1 MYSLGS
7 TSSPDDDSVPD
18 PAIQSISLPAPPTP
32 SNRRLNLPSLPCA
45 FASSSIAPSSAQR
58 PCIPYWV
65 VRHVPGKTEERPW
78 GGRPVGER
86 APVRADDALREF
98 WDDRGWV
105 VRAGGVSRQTE
116 DFLANYDPP
125 TPDPLEVDPVP
136 IRPRFDWRL
145 RAISREKAKPDKKRK
160 HKRRI
165 APQQTV
171 LQEHEPYYHTVHRYS
186 EHFNG
191 LLDAEIAAE
200 EAVLH
205 QRLSTWSTER
215 LSEEGYCLTDMT
227 AFWLEEKHL
236 GRRTATFT
244 RGPGV
249 QLPENRFESGTQVLV
264 SRIDPLTDEPA
275 KGSLISRTP
284 LQLKVSFPDQ
294 VEFDSPELEGAW
306 RLDLGHSSLVHNRMR
321 EAINHLHRDVR
332 SQEAVMATDREE
344 TLNGTHLR
352 DVILRGKD
360 QGDMNENVETSGVFR
375 DNQLI
380 YSWAKRYMRPNPVVV
395 EGDPV
400 IDGLNATQVRAMA
413 QMIAERFSLVQG
425 PPGTGKTKTIIET
438 IKLLKVHFETP
449 QPILVCTYTNVA
461 VDNLVEGFVAAGVN
475 PIRVA
480 FGGKTRAS
488 LEPYTYEYKMQNH
501 PLYSQAEKVSETIKE
516 LEGEVKDTSI
526 RAKEVAKK
534 VNDGRTNLAQRLDG
548 MLTAIAKREDR
559 IQAKRAQ
566 WYALTQQMTKDV
578 LGEADVICTTC
589 LTAASRV
596 LEATDFPV
604 VFLDEASMST
614 EPASLVPLMKG
625 SRHVAL
631 IGDHKQLPPV
641 IVSQIAK
648 SNQLDRS
655 LFERLIVEGIVPS
668 IMLDIQYRMHPAI
681 SAFPSLEFY
690 GTNSGGNILSR
701 LAPPNS
707 QHLTKD
713 GNGDRPSVVFL
724 DHAGEESSKD
734 RSRVNWN
741 EAHIVASVVEDLLL
755 TNPELTGD
763 DIGIIAPYAAQIS
776 LLTRLF
782 NVNAR
787 YKQRFEIVLGEHR
800 AMQIKDIEIKTV
812 DGFEGREKEIII
824 FSTVRNNAGGHIGF
838 LADRGRLNVGLT
850 RAKRGL
856 FIVGSISTLRKGR
869 SVETAK
875 EETGAVAWRNF
886 AQYLVKEGRVS
897 RIGGMKLQQAIYG
910 HLRAARRDPPL
921 LDSGVVETRI

>member
-1 MYSLGS
+1 MTSL
-7 TSSPDDDSVPD
+7 
-18 PAIQSISLPAPPTP
+18 L
-32 SNRRLNLPSLPCA
+32 
-45 FASSSIAPSSAQR
+45 
-58 PCIPYWV
+58 
-65 VRHVPGKTEERPW
+65 
-78 GGRPVGER
+78 
-86 APVRADDALREF
+86 
-98 WDDRGWV
+98 
-105 VRAGGVSRQTE
+105 
-116 DFLANYDPP
+116 
-125 TPDPLEVDPVP
+125 
-136 IRPRFDWRL
+136 
-145 RAISREKAKPDKKRK
+145 
-160 HKRRI
+160 
-165 APQQTV
+165 
-171 LQEHEPYYHTVHRYS
+171 EHEPYYHTVLRYS
-186 EHFNG
+186 ENFNS
-191 LLDAEIAAE
+191 LLDQEIAAE

-215 LSEEGYCLTDMT
+215 LTEEGYCLTDMT
-227 AFWLEEKHL
+227 AFWLEEKHF

-249 QLPENRFESGTQVLV
+249 ELPENRFESGTQVLV
-264 SRIDPLTDEPA
+264 SRIAPLDTVPA

-284 LQLKVSFPDQ
+284 LQLKVSFPDDA
-294 VEFDSPELEGAW
+294 VFDDPELEGAW
-306 RLDLGHSSLVHNRMR
+306 RLDVGHSSLVHNRMR
-321 EAINHLHRDVR
+321 EAIGHLHRHVK

-344 TLNGTHLR
+344 ILNGTHLR
-352 DVILRGKD
+352 DVILRGYD
-360 QGDMNENVETSGVFR
+360 GGDIEENVDTGGMFK
-375 DNQLI
+375 DDQFI

-413 QMIAERFSLVQG
+413 QMIGERFSLVQG

-480 FGGKTRAS
+480 FGGKTRSAIES
-488 LEPYTYEYKMQNH
+488 YTFEYKMQNH
-501 PLYSQAEKVSETIKE
+501 PLYSRAEKVSEDIKM
-516 LEGEVKDTSI
+516 LEDEVKETQL
-526 RAKEVAKK
+526 RAKEVAQK
-534 VNDGRTNLAQRLDG
+534 VNDGRTDLVQRLDG
-548 MLTAIAKREDR
+548 MLKAIAKNEER
-559 IQAKRAQ
+559 IQTLKGKL
-566 WYALTQQMTKDV
+566 YALTQQMTKDV
-578 LGEADVICTTC
+578 LGNADVICTTC

-641 IVSQIAK
+641 IVSRLGK
-648 SNQLDRS
+648 SMKLDMS
-655 LFERLIVEGIVPS
+655 LFERLIVEGMIPS

-681 SAFPSLEFY
+681 SAFPALEFY
-690 GTNSGGNILSR
+690 GTSLLDGTVDTGGNILSR

-707 QHLTKD
+707 QHLQKD
-713 GNGDRPSVVFL
+713 RNGQRPSVVFL
-724 DHAGEESSKD
+724 DHAGAESSKD

-755 TNPELTGD
+755 TNPELSGD

-782 NVNAR
+782 NVNTR
-787 YKQRFEIVLGEHR
+787 YKQRFSLVLGEHR
-800 AMQIKDIEIKTV
+800 AMQIGSIEIKTV

-856 FIVGSISTLRKGR
+856 FIVGSISTLSVGR
-869 SVETAK
+869 SVKTEK
-875 EETGAVAWRNF
+875 ETGAVAWRNY
-886 AQYLVKEGRVS
+886 AQYLVKAGRVS
-897 RIGGMKLQQAIYG
+897 RIVGVKLQQAIYG
-910 HLRAARRDPPL
+910 HLRAARREPVL
-921 LDSGVVETRI
+921 VDSGEPLKRGSE

>member
-1 MYSLGS
+1 MHAESYLNVPEKSGIREDAILTGTVRDHVTTAS
-7 TSSPDDDSVPD
+7 T
-18 PAIQSISLPAPPTP
+18 PPCT
-32 SNRRLNLPSLPCA
+32 RRAYHSQAKIL
-45 FASSSIAPSSAQR
+45 
-58 PCIPYWV
+58 V
-65 VRHVPGKTEERPW
+65 E
-78 GGRPVGER
+78 
-86 APVRADDALREF
+86 
-98 WDDRGWV
+98 
-105 VRAGGVSRQTE
+105 TE
-116 DFLANYDPP
+116 DFLASYDPP
-125 TPDPLEVDPVP
+125 TPDPPEVDPVP

-227 AFWLEEKHL
+227 AFWLEEKHF

-264 SRIDPLTDEPA
+264 SRIDPLKDEPA

-294 VEFDSPELEGAW
+294 VEFDSVELDGAW

-321 EAINHLHRDVR
+321 EAINHLDRDVR

-344 TLNGTHLR
+344 ILNGTHLR

-360 QGDMNENVETSGVFR
+360 QGDMDENVETSGVFR

-413 QMIAERFSLVQG
+413 QMIGERFSLVQG

-461 VDNLVEGFVAAGVN
+461 VDNLVEGFVAAGVK

-501 PLYSQAEKVSETIKE
+501 PLYPQAEKVSETIKQ

-526 RAKEVAKK
+526 RAKELAKK
-534 VNDGRTNLAQRLDG
+534 VNDGRKGLAQRLDG

-559 IQAKRAQ
+559 IQEKKAH
-566 WYALTQQMTKDV
+566 WYAMTQQMTKDV

-690 GTNSGGNILSR
+690 GTSLLDGTVDSGGNILSR

-787 YKQRFEIVLGEHR
+787 YRQRFEIVLGEHR
-800 AMQIKDIEIKTV
+800 AMQIRDIEIKTV

-856 FIVGSISTLRKGR
+856 FIVGSISTLRMGR